1 MRPVTDREMLYS
13 GLSNAAWGYFF
24 LHIHFNLGS
33 INILPAFVG
42 YLLLLSAIKK
52 LSGERRDLLLLQSL
66 GALLA
71 AWNLADWLFA
81 CLGGEL
87 TGIFLPL
94 DLLAAVAGLYFHF
107 QFITDMAALAEAYQP
122 EGGNLAQRLR
132 QNRTVYIVM
141 CTATSIFLHLPIKN
155 EDVRI
160 YVSMGLLVVMLVVVL
175 FIMGELFALR
185 RLFRGPGEQQPET

>member
-1 MRPVTDREMLYS
+1 MTDRETLYS

-24 LHIHFNLGS
+24 LHIHFNLGT

-42 YLLLLSAIKK
+42 YLLLLSAIRK
-52 LSGERRDLLLLQSL
+52 LSGERRDLLLLQPL
-66 GALLA
+66 GVLLA

-87 TGIFLPL
+87 SGMFLPL

-122 EGGNLAQRLR
+122 EDGSLARRLR
-132 QNRTVYIVM
+132 QNRTAYTVL
-141 CTATSIFLHLPIKN
+141 CTITALFVHLPIRD
-155 EDVRI
+155 EDVQVI
-160 YVSMGLLVVMLVVVL
+160 GGAVLLVPMLIMVL

-185 RLFRGPGEQQPET
+185 RLFREPGEQQPEV

>member
-1 MRPVTDREMLYS
+1 MTDRETLYS

-24 LHIHFNLGS
+24 LHIHFNLGT

-42 YLLLLSAIKK
+42 YLLLLSAIRK
-52 LSGERRDLLLLQSL
+52 LSGERRDLLLLQPL
-66 GALLA
+66 GVLLA
-71 AWNLADWLFA
+71 AWNVADWLFA

-87 TGIFLPL
+87 SGMFLPL

-122 EGGNLAQRLR
+122 EDGSLARRLR
-132 QNRTVYIVM
+132 QNRTAYTVL
-141 CTATSIFLHLPIKN
+141 CTITALFVHLPIRD
-155 EDVRI
+155 EDVQVI
-160 YVSMGLLVVMLVVVL
+160 GGAVLLVPMLIMVL

-185 RLFRGPGEQQPET
+185 RLFREPGEQQPEV

>member
-1 MRPVTDREMLYS
+1 MTDRETLYS

-24 LHIHFNLGS
+24 LHVNLSLNS

-66 GALLA
+66 GVLLA
-71 AWNLADWLFA
+71 AWNLVDWLLA

-87 TGIFLPL
+87 TGKFLPL
-94 DLLAAVAGLYFHF
+94 DLLATVAGLYFHF
-107 QFITDMAALAEAYQP
+107 QFLTDMAALAEAYQP
-122 EGGNLAQRLR
+122 EDGSLARRLR
-132 QNRTVYIVM
+132 QNRTAYTVL
-141 CTATSIFLHLPIKN
+141 CTITAIFVHLPIRD
-155 EDVRI
+155 EDVQ
-160 YVSMGLLVVMLVVVL
+160 VNGGAVLLVPMLIMVL

-185 RLFRGPGEQQPET
+185 RLFREPGEQQPEV

>member
-1 MRPVTDREMLYS
+1 MTDRETLYS

-24 LHIHFNLGS
+24 LHIHFNLGT

-42 YLLLLSAIKK
+42 YLLLLSAIRK
-52 LSGERRDLLLLQSL
+52 LSGERRDLLLLQPL
-66 GALLA
+66 GGLLA

-87 TGIFLPL
+87 SGMFLPL

-122 EGGNLAQRLR
+122 EGGSLARRLR
-132 QNRTVYIVM
+132 QNRTAYIVV
-141 CTATSIFLHLPIKN
+141 CTATSVFLRLPIRD
-155 EDVRI
+155 EDVRLC
-160 YVSMGLLVVMLVVVL
+160 VGMGLLVVMLVVVL
-175 FIMGELFALR
+175 LIMGELFALR
-185 RLFRGPGEQQPET
+185 RLFREPGEQQPEV

>member
-1 MRPVTDREMLYS
+1 MTDRETLYS

-24 LHIHFNLGS
+24 LHIHFNLGT

-42 YLLLLSAIKK
+42 YLLLLSAIRK
-52 LSGERRDLLLLQSL
+52 LSGERRDLLLLQPL
-66 GALLA
+66 GVLLA
-71 AWNLADWLFA
+71 AWNVADWLFA

-87 TGIFLPL
+87 AGIFLPL

-122 EGGNLAQRLR
+122 EDGSLARRLR
-132 QNRTVYIVM
+132 QNRTAYTVL
-141 CTATSIFLHLPIKN
+141 CTITALFVHLPIRD
-155 EDVRI
+155 EDVQVI
-160 YVSMGLLVVMLVVVL
+160 GGAVLLVPMLIMVL

-185 RLFRGPGEQQPET
+185 RLFREPGEQQPEV